1 MPSMPA
7 WRERG
12 LLVAFTERGDLT
24 ILIFL
29 YDILIVIVYGDSKSN
44 RFNKFIQSSNYN
56 QLTSYMSSMK
66 TWKKTFSS
74 MSFFPFVAWPIRQ
87 TTREYLGAERKKK
100 HNP

>member
-24 ILIFL
+24 ILMFL

-44 RFNKFIQSSNYN
+44 RFNKFIQSSNYHH
-56 QLTSYMSSMK
+56 LTSYTASVLDEDLEK
-66 TWKKTFSS
+66 NL
-74 MSFFPFVAWPIRQ
+74 Q
-87 TTREYLGAERKKK
+87 
-100 HNP
+100 